1 MDGIKHSR
9 RFAEMEALTSS
20 YFHCYLAPVM
30 NEAQSYLNKKQVEEM
45 KEYSTSANG
54 ILGMMTTAGQPLG
67 DPYQSLKLTG
77 EWNSKT
83 TEEYIGMCKERILA
97 SDDIQRDLACMAGQW
112 RETVVAEIGYER
124 YDALSEKLGC
134 DLSYAY
140 LDYRMDQLMVNQL
153 VKNRIPKSSAEY
165 ILRKAGQSSLLGL
178 AQTLGRSPLAEEI
191 ESRSEAAYRP
201 SAVEKGAGHVLG
213 TSTDAMV
220 LGGAGSWASLAKFVG
235 ADVVLTAAADS
246 LAPDIPRK
254 RSVEECIS
262 EGIFGKENNVFDD
275 FRKEAAM
282 IQPNE
287 NALIAQING
296 QLKNKIPVINYV
308 FMDWSKTKNEKP
320 AWMKNFSLQENERK
334 ERYKDIPLVVAPGYE
349 DAYLNEQKKQKIET
363 ETEIKEQTMRNA
375 KKQTSGH
382 AGQNIKENELPLEPQ
397 NNTER
402 QAEQTNTNGWD
413 SLLRPFGLDGMGKV
427 AGNLGYIIAML
438 PDMLLGLFTGKTKS
452 LGLKDNLLPIAS
464 IVAGLFVRNPLLKM
478 LLMGLGGTNLLNKA
492 SKEILEKQRN
502 EDNGYFRQK
511 NGSVQ
516 YKRYADEQLN
526 PRIVNPVLQGCTLIA
541 TIDRV
546 PYTIQISP
554 TVADAFRSGALPLN
568 TLANAI
574 LAQSDRLRQMASQNY
589 DSGQQES
596 AARSRGIQ

>member
-30 NEAQSYLNKKQVEEM
+30 NEAQSYLNKKQMEEM

-67 DPYQSLKLTG
+67 DLYQSLKLTG
-77 EWNSKT
+77 KWNSKT

-97 SDDIQRDLACMAGQW
+97 SDNIQCDLACMAGQW
-112 RETVVAEIGYER
+112 RETVVAEIGCER

-246 LAPDIPRK
+246 LPPDIPRK
-254 RSVEECIS
+254 QSVEECIS

-282 IQPNE
+282 IPPNE
-287 NALIAQING
+287 NVLIAQING

-308 FMDWSKTKNEKP
+308 FMDWNKTKP
-320 AWMKNFSLQENERK
+320 
-334 ERYKDIPLVVAPGYE
+334 
-349 DAYLNEQKKQKIET
+349 
-363 ETEIKEQTMRNA
+363 
-375 KKQTSGH
+375 
-382 AGQNIKENELPLEPQ
+382 
-397 NNTER
+397 
-402 QAEQTNTNGWD
+402 
-413 SLLRPFGLDGMGKV
+413 
-427 AGNLGYIIAML
+427 
-438 PDMLLGLFTGKTKS
+438 
-452 LGLKDNLLPIAS
+452 
-464 IVAGLFVRNPLLKM
+464 
-478 LLMGLGGTNLLNKA
+478 
-492 SKEILEKQRN
+492 
-502 EDNGYFRQK
+502 
-511 NGSVQ
+511 
-516 YKRYADEQLN
+516 
-526 PRIVNPVLQGCTLIA
+526 
-541 TIDRV
+541 
-546 PYTIQISP
+546 
-554 TVADAFRSGALPLN
+554 
-568 TLANAI
+568 
-574 LAQSDRLRQMASQNY
+574 
-589 DSGQQES
+589 
-596 AARSRGIQ
+596 